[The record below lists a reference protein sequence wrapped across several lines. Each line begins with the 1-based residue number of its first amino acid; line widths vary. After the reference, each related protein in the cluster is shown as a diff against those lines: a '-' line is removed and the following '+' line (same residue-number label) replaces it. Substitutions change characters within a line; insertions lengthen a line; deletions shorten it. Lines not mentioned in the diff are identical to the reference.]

1 MLVGFDHR
9 HETAIRRGENDG
21 RTLEE
26 LNVVRS
32 VRALGEWTGTALR
45 LVAPLPEGED
55 AAVLLET
62 ADGRIVGAARL

>member
-1 MLVGFDHR
+1 
-9 HETAIRRGENDG
+9 ENDG